1 MRSIYMYIVVI
12 RKWDWISVE
21 ELGYLGVVLIEILQV
36 RNFFNILKDA

>member
-1 MRSIYMYIVVI
+1 MYIVVI

-21 ELGYLGVVLIEILQV
+21 ELGFLDVVLIEILQV